1 MSCMPYNLMGDQVN
15 GPHIGN
21 KGCATSL
28 TLMQFV
34 SVSYAKGVF
43 HAYIDLTVYSYIG
56 SYTQKYIPLIRRE

>member
-21 KGCATSL
+21 IGCSTSL

-34 SVSYAKGVF
+34 SASYAKGVF
-43 HAYIDLTVYSYIG
+43 HV
-56 SYTQKYIPLIRRE
+56 